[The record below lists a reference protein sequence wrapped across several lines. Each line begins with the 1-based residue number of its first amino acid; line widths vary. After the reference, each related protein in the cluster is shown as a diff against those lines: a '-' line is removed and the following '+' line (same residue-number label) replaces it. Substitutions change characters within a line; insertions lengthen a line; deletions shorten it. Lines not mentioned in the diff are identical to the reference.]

1 MKVCKLA
8 VASAAGLAALTMC
21 SATVAAEPLSVD
33 VAPGVNYTAHQDGTA
48 AVITVDAGQLIIDDG
63 KFQIRADDGTVL
75 AGVPLEFNVNNVAFP
90 IDAEIDGHT
99 ARLTPSL
106 DPARAVEKSVALPF
120 QEHAPWKTPYDR
132 EVAAFSRM
140 AGTITMAGVAGGVA
154 GAVGA
159 GVIGCLVGG
168 VTLAAA
174 TSPVAMMFGAGPI
187 AGCLIGAGALAP
199 VGAVAGA
206 LLIGAPVTTAAVI
219 QYFTTINEPFPAPVK

>member
-1 MKVCKLA
+1 MKVRKFAASAALA
-8 VASAAGLAALTMC
+8 VASLSVTAG
-21 SATVAAEPLSVD
+21 TVHAEPLSVD
-33 VAPGVNYTAHQDGTA
+33 LAPNVNYTAYNDGAT
-48 AVITVDAGQLIIDDG
+48 AVITVDAGQLIVDDG
-63 KFQIRADDGTVL
+63 RFQIRADDGTVL

-90 IDAEIDGHT
+90 IDAEIDGRT

-106 DPARAVEKSVALPF
+106 NPDRARTEPVALPF
-120 QEHAPWKTPYDR
+120 QDQAPWKTPYER

-140 AGTITMAGVAGGVA
+140 ASTITVAGVVGGIA

-174 TSPVAMMFGAGPI
+174 TSPIAMMFGAGPI

-199 VGAVAGA
+199 IGAVGGS
-206 LLIGAPVTTAAVI
+206 LFVGAPVATAAVI
-219 QYFTTINEPFPAPVK
+219 QYFTTINEPFPVK